1 MAGKGGYQK
10 PNNPAVQSGP
20 GSLSQ
25 RTDGGPASKQAAR
38 YIAGGDYGEGQEM
51 MDIQT
56 SAPMA
61 ATPETAK
68 PMPASQMQKAV
79 PQTVIPFNAPTQH
92 PDEAGTA
99 TAAPANP
106 SDLDANFRASIAM
119 YMPALAFLA
128 DQPETSQETRDV
140 IRQLRQAL

>member
-1 MAGKGGYQK
+1 M
-10 PNNPAVQSGP
+10 
-20 GSLSQ
+20 SQ

-38 YIAGGDYGEGQEM
+38 YMAGGNYGEGQEM

-61 ATPETAK
+61 ATPDVSPAS
-68 PMPASQMQKAV
+68 ASQMQQAM

-99 TAAPANP
+99 TATPANP
-106 SDLDANFRASIAM
+106 ADVDANFRASVAM
-119 YMPALAFLA
+119 YMPALAFIA